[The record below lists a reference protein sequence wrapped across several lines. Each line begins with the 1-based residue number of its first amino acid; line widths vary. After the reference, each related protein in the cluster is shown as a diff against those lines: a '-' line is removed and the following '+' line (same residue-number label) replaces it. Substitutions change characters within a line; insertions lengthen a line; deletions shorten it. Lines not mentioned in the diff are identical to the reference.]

1 MMVFC
6 DKTGKSGMVFYSLV
20 MFLEVG
26 RNFSLVGL
34 FVEMKCESAVVCFI
48 VAVNISIATE
58 SDYIA

>member
-1 MMVFC
+1 MI
-6 DKTGKSGMVFYSLV
+6 FYSLV
-20 MFLEVG
+20 MLIEVG

-58 SDYIA
+58 SDYYLANCFCIKCTYN